1 MTRHPKGFAKPTMMD
16 VGRLA
21 GVSQSTVSHVVN
33 RTGKIPE
40 DTEQR
45 VWAAINELGY
55 QPNETARNLR
65 LRRSRTIGLVTDRI
79 ASSPFAGR
87 VLVGAQDYAW
97 DNGYLLLLI
106 DSRQDSKIE
115 SAAIDSLLSRQVDG
129 MLYAAMSWRE
139 VDLPASF
146 AKLPSLL
153 INAWPSAR
161 RDYPAIVPD
170 EVAGGRLAAHAVVEA
185 GHRRIAYIGG
195 PQDDPARIE
204 REIGFREELASAR
217 VPVDESW
224 ILTGD
229 YQISTG
235 HSLTHRLL
243 EAVERPT
250 AIVCGNDRMA
260 VGAITAALE
269 CGLRVPRDLSIVGYD
284 DQEQFAAEM
293 HPALTTV
300 SIPHYAMGR
309 AAVERL
315 LDSLHTGQ
323 PPLGATIP
331 GELIRRDSVA
341 APSPV

>member
-1 MTRHPKGFAKPTMMD
+1 MTRKPKGFAKPTMMD

-40 DTEQR
+40 ETEQR
-45 VWAAINELGY
+45 VRAAIEELGY

-97 DNGYLLLLI
+97 ENGYLLLLI
-106 DSRQDSKIE
+106 DSRQDTRIE

-129 MLYAAMSWRE
+129 MLYAAMAWRE

-170 EVAGGRLAAHAVVEA
+170 EVAGGRLAARAVIEA

-204 REIGFREELASAR
+204 REIGLREELASAQL
-217 VPVDESW
+217 PVDESW
-224 ILTGD
+224 ILTGN
-229 YQISTG
+229 YQISAG
-235 HSLTHRLL
+235 YSLTQRLL
-243 EAVERPT
+243 DADHRPT

-269 CGLRVPRDLSIVGYD
+269 HGLRVPQDLSIVGYD

-309 AAVERL
+309 TAVERL
-315 LDSLHTGQ
+315 LDSLHTGR
-323 PPLGATIP
+323 PPLGTTIP
-331 GELIRRDSVA
+331 GELIRRDSIA